1 MIHGRCICS
10 SIILF
15 ICGYYFHLSFLVSA
29 AVLSFP
35 HTNYRPNLA
44 SPKTTVPTV
53 YMYNVLAHIPVQ
65 SIHILVQSILFIN
78 YIVPCQRMETLRMG
92 LSCVVLV
99 KMGKILDTYV
109 HKKTNN
115 KK

>member
-1 MIHGRCICS
+1 MHLQFHNIIYLW
-10 SIILF
+10 ILF
-15 ICGYYFHLSFLVSA
+15 PLFFPSECCGFI
-29 AVLSFP
+29 FP
-35 HTNYRPNLA
+35 SHQLWAKSGLTKNHGTY
-44 SPKTTVPTV
+44 SV
-53 YMYNVLAHIPVQ
+53 MY
-65 SIHILVQSILFIN
+65 SIVHAYSVRILFIN
-78 YIVPCQRMETLRMG
+78 YTVPCQRMETLCMG